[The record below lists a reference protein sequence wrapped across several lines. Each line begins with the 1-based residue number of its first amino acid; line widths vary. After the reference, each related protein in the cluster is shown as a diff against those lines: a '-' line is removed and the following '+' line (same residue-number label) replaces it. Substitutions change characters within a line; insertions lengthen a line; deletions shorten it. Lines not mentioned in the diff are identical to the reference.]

1 MALINIANKL
11 AMGCHQTGS
20 SYGPDD
26 QHVCKVLVVLW
37 LVVKASGNFTIDFKE
52 TNILPQSP
60 ASPVSS
66 LPAMLA
72 PVQTMAQMD
81 HMSPESF
88 PPCAHQDI
96 TSSIV
101 VVSICF
107 NNLQPQFFCF
117 LNENHAVLAGG
128 NSSDGC

>member
-11 AMGCHQTGS
+11 ATGCHQTGS

-26 QHVCKVLVVLW
+26 QHVCKVLAVLW

-60 ASPVSS
+60 ASPVCS

-72 PVQTMAQMD
+72 PVQTMARTD

-96 TSSIV
+96 TAQSLLSPSALTTSSPNF
-101 VVSICF
+101 SAF
-107 NNLQPQFFCF
+107 
-117 LNENHAVLAGG
+117 
-128 NSSDGC
+128 